1 MIAAEPTTPPPEETA
16 PKNEDVSL
24 SDNQKRVIGFGLGS
38 IALGTGAALGAWLD
52 RDGTFGRVS
61 AIVAGTLGSALAIA
75 GISALITSF
84 IFPKSTRTGYLEEAV
99 EDTGRTLMVGV
110 VAIVAGLAGLI
121 AGGVMSGFVSAP
133 PGTQRGVLGIAGGG
147 AMAVTSIVSIIVALN

>member
-1 MIAAEPTTPPPEETA
+1 MIAVEPTTPPAEETA

-24 SDNQKRVIGFGLGS
+24 SDNQQRVIGFGLGS

-61 AIVAGTLGSALAIA
+61 AIVAGTLGSALAVA
-75 GISALITSF
+75 GLSALITSF
-84 IFPKSTRTGYLEEAV
+84 IFPKSTRVGFMEDAI
-99 EDTGRTLMVGV
+99 EDTGRAIAIGV
-110 VAIVAGLAGLI
+110 VAIVAGLAGII
-121 AGGVMSGFVSAP
+121 AGGVMSGFVSDP

-147 AMAVTSIVSIIVALN
+147 AMAVTSVVSIIVALN